1 MFNEAHFHLNDYV
14 NKQNCRFWASENPKE
29 IHERPLHA
37 AKVTVWCGIMSSLII
52 EPYFFE
58 EVNGDAVT
66 VNGNRYRQM
75 IQEYLLP
82 EIGDNNTGNIFFHQD
97 GATAHTARATMEML
111 KAIFPNRLI
120 SRFGDVPWPPR
131 SPDLSAPDFFL

>member
-1 MFNEAHFHLNDYV
+1 M
-14 NKQNCRFWASENPKE
+14 
-29 IHERPLHA
+29 
-37 AKVTVWCGIMSSLII
+37 VWHHVFEDHWTI
-52 EPYFFE
+52 FFE

-66 VNGNRYRQM
+66 VNGKKYRQM

-82 EIGDNNTGNIFFHQD
+82 EIGDIFFQQD

-120 SRFGDVPWPPR
+120 SRFGDVPWPPQ
-131 SPDLSAPDFFL
+131 SPDLSAPDFFSLG